1 MHILLCSSYPHLP
14 ETRGG
19 LQTSTDELCL
29 ALQEKGIGVT
39 VLCGAPESGSGSGAQ
54 VRRDVSLGYPV
65 IRAPD
70 PLAALP
76 LVVAALNPCAI
87 VVQSGYSLAVM
98 LDVALET
105 GCPTAVYLHNVE
117 LHRIVGT
124 LPPDERILYL
134 ANARFTAER
143 WRALFG
149 IASHVLPPVV
159 RPARYQVSR
168 TGDRV
173 LFVNPVPEKGIERV
187 AELAA
192 ANPDVPFLIAE
203 SWQIGDD
210 WRAWLRQRFG
220 GLPNV
225 EWRPATE
232 DVRDLFEESRLL
244 LMPSVWEE
252 AYGRTVIEAQ
262 LSGLPVLASKRGALP
277 DTVGQGG
284 VVLDLHAP
292 LEVWTQA
299 LRSLYFGKAQW
310 QDMSHAALAHAR
322 SEILDGLRALD
333 DVLARLAQH
342 IARTTPIVEG

>member
-29 ALQEKGIGVT
+29 ALQEKGLGVT
-39 VLCGAPESGSGSGAQ
+39 VLCGALAGGDAP
-54 VRRDVSLGYPV
+54 VRRDVSPGYPV

-76 LVVAALNPCAI
+76 LVVAALEPSVI
-87 VVQSGYSLAVM
+87 IVQSGYALAAM
-98 LDVALET
+98 LAVALET

-117 LHRIVGT
+117 LHRIGGT
-124 LPPDERILYL
+124 LPPDPHILYL
-134 ANARFTAER
+134 ANSRFTADR

-149 IASHVLPPVV
+149 IASHILPPVV
-159 RPARYQVSR
+159 RPARYQAGQ

-187 AELAA
+187 ADLAA
-192 ANPDVPFLIAE
+192 ANPDIPFLIAE
-203 SWQIGDD
+203 SWQIGDE

-220 GLPNV
+220 GLANV

-232 DVRDLFEESRLL
+232 DVRSLFQDARLL

-252 AYGRTVIEAQ
+252 AYGRTVTEAQ
-262 LSGLPVLASKRGALP
+262 LSGLPVIASTRGALP

-284 VVLDLHAP
+284 RVLDLHAP
-292 LEVWTQA
+292 LEQWSHA
-299 LRSLYFGKAQW
+299 LRTLYGDEVAWREASQ
-310 QDMSHAALAHAR
+310 AALAHGR
-322 SEILDGLRALD
+322 SEVRTGLRALD
-333 DVLARLAQH
+333 DALTCLAGH
-342 IARTTPIVEG
+342 MAR

>member
-14 ETRGG
+14 DTRGG

-29 ALQEKGIGVT
+29 ALQDKGIGVT
-39 VLCGAPESGSGSGAQ
+39 VLCGALGDGGGGP
-54 VRRDVSLGYPV
+54 VLRDVSLGYPV

-70 PLAALP
+70 ALAALP
-76 LVVAALNPCAI
+76 MVVAALDPSAI
-87 VVQSGYSLAVM
+87 IVQSGYSLAAM
-98 LDVALET
+98 LAVALET

-117 LHRIVGT
+117 LHRIGGT
-124 LPPDERILYL
+124 LPPDPHILYL
-134 ANARFTAER
+134 ANSRFTADR
-143 WRALFG
+143 WRDSFG
-149 IASHVLPPVV
+149 IVSYILPPVV
-159 RPARYQVSR
+159 RPARYQAAH

-187 AELAA
+187 ADLAT

-225 EWRPATE
+225 DWRPATD
-232 DVRDLFEESRLL
+232 DVRVLFEDARLL

-252 AYGRTVIEAQ
+252 AYGRIVIEAQ
-262 LSGLPVLASKRGALP
+262 LSGLPVLASNRGALP
-277 DTVGQGG
+277 DTVGRGG
-284 VVLDLHAP
+284 GALDLHAP
-292 LEVWTQA
+292 LEIWTHA
-299 LRSLYFGKAQW
+299 LRSLYFDTATW
-310 QDMSHAALAHAR
+310 QDASHAALTHAR
-322 SEILDGLRALD
+322 REILDGLRALD

-342 IARTTPIVEG
+342 IAQNAPAVRG